1 MRIAQINMLHA
12 GSTGKIMFELADR
25 MRAEGHTVH
34 TFSPR
39 YYSRLEKTEFPKKKD
54 HFYFGWRFENMLHV
68 RAAQLTGF
76 HGCFSLFGTMQL
88 VRMLDE
94 FRPDVIH
101 LHNLHNWTVNL
112 PVLFGYIRR
121 RRIRVIWTLHD
132 CWAFTGQCP
141 HYLAAKC
148 DKWKKGCFACPQVRQ
163 YPQSFVDRT
172 RVMYRMKKRWFCDI
186 ENMTIATP
194 SRWLAEEVKQSF
206 LKEYP
211 VRVIN
216 NGINLSVFRPTPSDF
231 RQKYGLQDK
240 KIVLG
245 VAFGWGYKKGLD
257 VLIDLAG
264 RLDERYAVVL
274 VGTDERTDRQLPAG
288 VVSIHKTA
296 DQKELAAIYTAADV
310 FVNPTREDNFPTV
323 NIEALACGTPV
334 VTFDVGGSPEIPD
347 GACGE
352 TVPCEDTDALVRAII
367 RLSGGAEQMRSECLR
382 RGREFDQSLK
392 FSQYAELISEGRE

>member
-1 MRIAQINMLHA
+1 MVRIAEINMMHA
-12 GSTGKIMFELADR
+12 GSTGKIMFALADR
-25 MRAEGHTVH
+25 LRADGHTVRS
-34 TFSPR
+34 FSPR
-39 YYSRLEKTEFPKKKD
+39 YYSRLEKTEFPEKKD

-76 HGCFSLFGTMQL
+76 HGCFSVFGTMRL
-88 VRMLDE
+88 LKELDA

-112 PVLFGYIRR
+112 PMLFGYIRK

-148 DKWKKGCFACPQVRQ
+148 DKWKEGCFACPQVRQ

-172 RVMYRMKKRWFCDI
+172 RTMHRLKKRWFLHI
-186 ENMTIATP
+186 ENMTLAAP
-194 SRWLAEEVKQSF
+194 SGWLAEEVGQSF

-211 VRVIN
+211 VKVIN
-216 NGINLSVFRPTPSDF
+216 NGIDLSVFRPTPSDF
-231 RQKYGLQDK
+231 RRKYGLEDK
-240 KIVLG
+240 KIILG

-257 VLIDLAG
+257 VFIELAG
-264 RLDERYAVVL
+264 RLDDGYAIVL
-274 VGTDERTDRQLPAG
+274 VGTDERTDRQLPDG
-288 VVSIHKTA
+288 VVSIRKTA
-296 DQKELAAIYTAADV
+296 DQRELAGIYTAADV

-334 VTFDVGGSPEIPD
+334 ATFDVGGSAEIPD
-347 GACGE
+347 ETCGE
-352 TVPCEDTDALVRAII
+352 AVPCGDVDELEKAIA
-367 RLSGGAEQMRSECLR
+367 RLSGGGEQLRRACLR
-382 RGREFDQSLK
+382 RGAEFEQGLK
-392 FSQYAELISEGRE
+392 YSQYADLIQR